1 MGAGQID
8 IELNR
13 ESQMPALL
21 RGSTIA
27 IVVLTAAACREDA
40 ESPTAPLVSE
50 PGVASAT
57 QALTFRQVSGG
68 EAHSCGVTTDDRAY
82 CWGANFGA
90 LGDGMTTGR
99 LTPVAVTGGKLFRQ
113 VSAGT

>member
-1 MGAGQID
+1 MGAGQIG

-40 ESPTAPLVSE
+40 ESPTAPLVAE
-50 PGVASAT
+50 PEVASAT

-68 EAHSCGVTTDDRAY
+68 DGAQLRSHDGRPCLLLGPAAPTGSSVTAPR
-82 CWGANFGA
+82 
-90 LGDGMTTGR
+90 
-99 LTPVAVTGGKLFRQ
+99 
-113 VSAGT
+113 